1 MTVKSM
7 ILYRKFLCLLPIKFY
22 YGHMAQLGLEHRSP
36 KPNIEG
42 SNPSMPVKY
51 Y

>member
-1 MTVKSM
+1 MPLTNT
-7 ILYRKFLCLLPIKFY
+7 IL